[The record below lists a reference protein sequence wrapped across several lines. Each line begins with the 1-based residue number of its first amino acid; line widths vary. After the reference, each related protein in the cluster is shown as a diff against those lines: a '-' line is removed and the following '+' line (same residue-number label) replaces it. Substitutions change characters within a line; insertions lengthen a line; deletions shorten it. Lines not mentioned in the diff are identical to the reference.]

1 MKLIKLL
8 KADYNTLKSLIK
20 ISFIL
25 TAAYFFFLFIKEKI
39 DTLSF
44 LHLTFLFFINFYLFH
59 IYLSSKKEENYLP
72 IYPMIILF
80 YLVTFSGYFLF
91 TQDMVDMSRI
101 HFIGADGTDIS
112 NTAGNLLQLDSIH
125 YLVFLIYLGL
135 TFFSIGYFLPNY
147 FNIRNKPFDLVEV
160 NKYEIP
166 LILVFIIFVIFYY
179 INYYNRFVSLSVVN
193 QLKSP
198 VMLFL
203 LAFFII
209 KYSSTKKIFFPIL
222 FLITF
227 FPLFIIETSFGATVF
242 PFMLV
247 AIAFLVNFYNTK
259 KINIINVIFVVI
271 CIFTIHSMKGELR
284 KITWVFD
291 AEIVKAE
298 KDILK
303 KNIKLNPDKD
313 IDQYSSNMKINITS
327 YLTAENLNDTAG
339 FSERKGN
346 DEIGTYHLDPLTNKV
361 YQIKR
366 IDEDKLDLVEA
377 IGNKNYVYVTSF
389 INKEDIK
396 DTAGF
401 FKRKGNDGV
410 DTYHFDPLT
419 NKVYQIK
426 KNDEDLVTL
435 VEIPEPVIV
444 NRKKIAQVLIEKKRS
459 AGNSR
464 RKIGDSV
471 ILDNVRTT
479 FDIAESWLLK
489 GEKTINTKDHL
500 SGQQNRLFHAN
511 KSLQIVVTKTPRNVD
526 FLNGR
531 SYQSIIYKIIPRF
544 LWKNK
549 PSERWGNYWGK
560 RYSVLSPKDFHTSWN
575 LPIMNEF
582 YANFGLKGL
591 VIGMFIFG
599 LIIKVLLLVLQSDIR
614 NPILLSACSTIM
626 LNFFYQES
634 NLSLLLGKVIN
645 QTVFF
650 GVIIFGIL
658 ITDILIKKLLSK
670 INKNYNN

>member
-1 MKLIKLL
+1 MKLIKYVN
-8 KADYNTLKSLIK
+8 ADYNTLKSLIK
-20 ISFIL
+20 ISFIM
-25 TAAYFFFLFIKEKI
+25 TSAYFFFLFIKEKI

-147 FNIRNKPFDLVEV
+147 FNIRNKPFNLVEV

-179 INYYNRFVSLSVVN
+179 INYYERFVSLSLIN

-259 KINIINVIFVVI
+259 KINIINIIFIVI
-271 CIFTIHSMKGELR
+271 CIFTIHSMKSELR
-284 KITWVFD
+284 KVTWVFD
-291 AEIVKAE
+291 KEVVKAQ
-298 KDILK
+298 KDIIEK
-303 KNIKLNPDKD
+303 NKKMNPNKNIG
-313 IDQYSSNMKINITS
+313 QYSSSMKANITS
-327 YLTAENLNDTAG
+327 HVTKKDIQDSAN
-339 FSERKGN
+339 FSLKRRI
-346 DEIGTYHLDPLTNKV
+346 DTYHLDP
-361 YQIKR
+361 
-366 IDEDKLDLVEA
+366 
-377 IGNKNYVYVTSF
+377 S
-389 INKEDIK
+389 
-396 DTAGF
+396 
-401 FKRKGNDGV
+401 
-410 DTYHFDPLT
+410 T

-426 KNDEDLVTL
+426 KDDEGKLDLIEVIENKNYVSVTSFITEEDLKDTARFSKRKENDGVDSYHFDPLTSRVYQAKKNDEGVAIF
-435 VEIPEPVIV
+435 VEIPEPVIINKKAIV
-444 NRKKIAQVLIEKKRS
+444 QLLLEQKKKSGDSHQRKL
-459 AGNSR
+459 G
-464 RKIGDSV
+464 GSV

-479 FDIAESWLLK
+479 FDIADSWLLK

-500 SGQQNRLFHAN
+500 SGQQNRLLHSN
-511 KSLQIVVTKTPRNVD
+511 KSLQIVITKTPSNVD
-526 FLNGR
+526 FFNGR
-531 SYQSIIYKIIPRF
+531 SYQTIIYKIIPRF

-549 PSERWGNYWGK
+549 PTEEWGNFWGK
-560 RYSVLSPKDFHTSWN
+560 RYNILAPNDFHTSWN

-591 VIGMFIFG
+591 VVGMFIFG
-599 LIIKVLLLVLQSDIR
+599 LLIKALLLVLQSDNR

-650 GVIIFGIL
+650 AVIIFGII
-658 ITDILIKKLLSK
+658 ITDILIKKIIK
-670 INKNYNN
+670 